1 MALVSLMEKGLLIP
15 VGSELAYF
23 NYFWLRD
30 NCPSSWDAATQER
43 IFDILAEADDLHADA
58 AEVRGNYLWVT
69 WQNGH
74 ESQYDLRWLESWHKE
89 DGRIDTAIRSRQP
102 WYSNHYENMARF
114 DFETL
119 KERPAEVLDWA
130 EALLDDGIALVK
142 GLPNTDQALQS
153 LCELLGVV
161 RPSYSGLAFDVRQKI
176 DPVNLAYTNKALELH
191 TDEAAEEFPPGIQFL
206 HCRVNDV
213 AGGNS
218 LFVDAMAVANEL
230 KKTHPDYFKILTEYM
245 VPFRYTTHSHDI
257 RAKQRIIE
265 IDQNNGE
272 VSGINFSQHL
282 ADIFDFPQHE
292 MDVFYPA
299 FRKFG
304 QMLQD
309 PRFLMTFRLNAGE
322 CIVFDNHRIAHG
334 RTSFEEG
341 EGRRHLRGCYVDRG
355 ELRSTYRVLKA
366 KYPTGGRNR

>member
-1 MALVSLMEKGLLIP
+1 MALVSLMEKGLLVP
-15 VGSELAYF
+15 FGSELAYF

-30 NCPSSWDAATQER
+30 NCPSSWDIDTQER
-43 IFDILAEADDLHADA
+43 TFDILAEPDDLGVRM
-58 AEVRGNYLWVT
+58 AELRGNHLYVT
-69 WQNGH
+69 WRTGH
-74 ESQYDLRWLESWHKE
+74 ESQYDLRWLESWYKE
-89 DGRIDTAIRSRQP
+89 DGRIDLAVRTRQP

-119 KERPAEVLDWA
+119 MASPAEVLDWA

-142 GLPNTDQALQS
+142 GMQNTDHALQS
-153 LCELLGVV
+153 LCELLGIV
-161 RPSYSGLAFDVRQKI
+161 RPSYSGLAFDVCQKV

-191 TDEAAEEFPPGIQFL
+191 TDEAAEEFPPGVQFL
-206 HCRVNDV
+206 HCRVNEV

-230 KKTHPDYFKILTEYM
+230 RDAYPEYFRILTEYK

-257 RAKQRIIE
+257 RAKQRLIE
-265 IDQNNGE
+265 IDHNNGE

-299 FRKFG
+299 YRKFG

-322 CIVFDNHRIAHG
+322 CIVFDNHRVAHG
-334 RTSFEEG
+334 RTSFEDG
-341 EGRRHLRGCYVDRG
+341 GGFRHLRGCYVDRG

-366 KYPTGGRNR
+366 RYPNGGRNT